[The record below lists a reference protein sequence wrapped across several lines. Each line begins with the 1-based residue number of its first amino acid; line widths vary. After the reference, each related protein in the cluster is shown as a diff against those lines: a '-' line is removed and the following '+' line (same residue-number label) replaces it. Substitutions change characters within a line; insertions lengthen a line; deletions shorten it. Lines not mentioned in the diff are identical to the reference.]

1 VKTRPRKRPRP
12 SQFLNGIDFWAFLS
26 VELVLL
32 MIFMVN
38 APSPHAN
45 RSPVDFAK
53 TEHATPMPGAL
64 REDAM
69 LITVS
74 RDGNVYF
81 GANQIRCNDLPAS
94 IRESV
99 RRGSEK
105 KVYLKV
111 DARAKYGDAALI
123 IDQIRQ
129 AGIHDVGIITEPRQP
144 TLPVKRT
151 GSL

>member
-1 VKTRPRKRPRP
+1 MRAKARRRPRP
-12 SQFLNGIDFWAFLS
+12 SRFLNGIDFWAFLS

-38 APSPHAN
+38 GPSPHAN
-45 RSPVDFAK
+45 RSSVDLAL
-53 TEHATPMPGAL
+53 TTHAAPMHSAI

-81 GANQIRCNDLPAS
+81 GAGQIQLDRIPAR
-94 IRESV
+94 IQDSV
-99 RRGSEK
+99 RNGSER

-111 DARAKYGDAALI
+111 DTRAKYRDAAVV
-123 IDQIRQ
+123 IDQVHQ
-129 AGIHDVGIITEPRQP
+129 TGIENIGLITDQR
-144 TLPVKRT
+144 LPM
-151 GSL
+151 SQ

>member
-1 VKTRPRKRPRP
+1 MPRKPRPRP
-12 SQFLNGIDFWAFLS
+12 SRFLNGIDFWAFLS

-38 APSPHAN
+38 GPSPHAN
-45 RSPVDFAK
+45 ISPVDLPR

-69 LITVS
+69 HVAVT
-74 RDGNVYF
+74 RDGNIFF
-81 GANQIRCNDLPAS
+81 GMYQIQSGDLPLA
-94 IRESV
+94 IRDCV
-99 RRGSEK
+99 RHGSER

-111 DARAKYGDAALI
+111 DARAKYADATLA

-129 AGIHDVGIITEPRQP
+129 AGIQNVGIITDQREPTPR
-144 TLPVKRT
+144 
-151 GSL
+151 

>member
-12 SQFLNGIDFWAFLS
+12 SQFLNGIDFWVFPIVL
-26 VELVLL
+26 VVLL
-32 MIFMVN
+32 MIFVVVPN
-38 APSPHAN
+38 PYPRTA
-45 RSPVDFAK
+45 VDLAQ
-53 TEHATPMPGAL
+53 TEQATKMPGAL

-74 RDGNVYF
+74 RDGNVFF
-81 GANQIRCNDLPAS
+81 GTKQIRYSELPAS
-94 IRESV
+94 IRDSV

-111 DARAKYGDAALI
+111 DARAKYGDAAKV

-129 AGIHDVGIITEPRQP
+129 AGIQDVGIITEQHETTPR
-144 TLPVKRT
+144 
-151 GSL
+151 